1 MSQKTDQDLVQKC
14 TVSDEKDMVLIGY
27 LAFLDPAK
35 ESTAPAIKALKE
47 HRCSNKNFDR
57 R

>member
-35 ESTAPAIKALKE
+35 ESTAPAIKAL
-47 HRCSNKNFDR
+47 RNMA
-57 R
+57 